1 MRAKALFTAITAALL
16 AGSAAITV
24 ADDGQIERHP
34 ITSAPGQTANPEPL
48 SEHAYIQLLNFY
60 VPAQTSEG
68 TLTTINYCTADE
80 AAAQSGDCT
89 IAAKTST
96 VAKPLIAFALYGP
109 VITFDDLSTDGFPG
123 HGRRDAFAAVSLDDG
138 STWKRTNLS
147 NSADRSSFVL
157 PDDAA
162 IPDPAFAQAE
172 FVVTAANPVITAAA
186 YNAKTKTLTVSGTGA
201 ASKAKV
207 EIRNALTFDVIGT
220 TTAKPNGSFTFTAK
234 KLATVPCNVQAGVSS
249 SSTWGPYLAVAGA
262 PADCVGSGSVTM
274 TTDYPG
280 DVVNGMHA
288 MHGNKILAA
297 WQSKFCSAGSPAWGD
312 EFIATDQVTVAGY
325 LGIQTTSDLYLT
337 NVFGVAGS
345 QGSTDYREQE
355 EYPGEYDDVG
365 VVPHSCLWTARGLLR
380 EYAGTDTAL
389 QGTTEVV
396 WFQAERL
403 TSGRRDV
410 NRIEVGCVAGAGCAV
425 SWQEDPEGL
434 RPGEGEGPGT
444 GWSGATTA
452 SKTDVWFSF
461 VRWEDFE
468 VVDNNGDTDG
478 GNLVPLADLSLDLLG
493 TSRPKPGVP
502 MMVPVRLS
510 NNDRCLGDT
519 PESAAPPVYCTSA
532 AAAYGLKP
540 QCITSI
546 TTANTG
552 AFACVADTNSDGAG
566 DLPNIANTA
575 ASRPRLSLQPRD
587 SDGDGITDDAWVMV
601 FAEEDKGLGAF
612 GFPNDVAWDD
622 ESVGEITDIAEP
634 CRDEAGIPIDPDAS
648 RTDNCIEADI
658 GKNLLWYSFAMGT
671 PNTFDEATPDFS
683 LVNNLVFQGA
693 QLNQPEVN
701 WHTGTFFP
709 PMSTADM
716 WGFGAYD
723 YLIFNTEIGRRSS
736 MMAQS
741 LAKAKAS
748 ASGLV
753 AMPLWKQGI
762 MNQGGPAD
770 IMARRIVIDP
780 ETVDEKTENPY
791 DLANMKCAWID
802 GEGNEVEGLVLFDPA
817 EDYNPYYPKGL
828 CTAPAINLSGRTPHK
843 CEVSGSSD
851 NICNAVNLTCTVDSH
866 YGQLCVPTDT
876 ANASLDNPENLQ
888 VLDKM
893 TSWYECPGANGSE
906 TVLGTNGTDL
916 PGCIVETASINLA
929 SNLDDQSWYNP
940 VDIAKGHRGFLD
952 GDFVQMLYAWS
963 PNYKQNTVGNDRY
976 DLYVR
981 RSFDGGVTW
990 TTTPSDYVHHDG
1002 TEGNGAGT
1010 VTCETLRDGDAS
1022 LTDSHVCTTYAA
1034 GDPEQ
1039 SRNVSQLQSMKYT
1052 ILDPRY
1058 TPTGTNLGVGMP
1070 GTDTAPAWATD
1081 LDWLLFSPVVPTDA
1095 RNPSRFFVV
1104 YETGDNTTT
1113 AFGEA
1118 EPLDLFYGRAE
1129 VFGDHYTVWAE
1140 VDTNGGAIG
1149 ECYPNTT
1156 HDVQNASWA
1165 ANTGFCNEF
1174 DDLEGKQDSESGEA
1188 SLTASAAGDFLYAVW
1203 AQENFAEDPETG
1215 EHEFV
1220 DSDAMFRRV
1229 WYLDDY
1235 VSATEGWSLP
1245 GANQ

>member
-1 MRAKALFTAITAALL
+1 M
-16 AGSAAITV
+16 
-24 ADDGQIERHP
+24 
-34 ITSAPGQTANPEPL
+34 
-48 SEHAYIQLLNFY
+48 
-60 VPAQTSEG
+60 
-68 TLTTINYCTADE
+68 
-80 AAAQSGDCT
+80 
-89 IAAKTST
+89 
-96 VAKPLIAFALYGP
+96 IAFALYGP

-172 FVVTAANPVITAAA
+172 FVVTAPNPVITTATYA
-186 YNAKTKTLTVSGTGA
+186 AKTKTLTVSGTGA

-234 KLATVPCNVQAGVSS
+234 KLATVPCNVQAGASS

-312 EFIATDQVTVAGY
+312 EFIASDQATVATY
-325 LGIQTTSDLYLT
+325 LRINIASDLYLT
-337 NVFGVAGS
+337 DVFGVAGS

-355 EYPGEYDDVG
+355 EYPGEYDAVG
-365 VVPHSCLWTARGLLR
+365 VVPHSCLWTARGLVR
-380 EYAGTDTAL
+380 ENPDELGK
-389 QGTTEVV
+389 TEVV

-461 VRWEDFE
+461 IRWDDFE
-468 VVDNNGDTDG
+468 VVDNNGDADG
-478 GNLVPLADLSLDLLG
+478 DDLVPLADLSLDLLG

-519 PESAAPPVYCTSA
+519 PESAVPPIYCTSA

-540 QCITSI
+540 QCIISI

-552 AFACVADTNSDGAG
+552 AFACVADTNSDGVG

-587 SDGDGITDDAWVMV
+587 GDSDGITDDAWVMV

-612 GFPNDVAWDD
+612 GFPNNFAWDGNLA
-622 ESVGEITDIAEP
+622 STAANCG
-634 CRDEAGIPIDPDAS
+634 DPDS
-648 RTDNCIEADI
+648 SKTDVCIEADI
-658 GKNLLWYSFAMGT
+658 GKNILWYTFAMGT
-671 PNTFDEATPDFS
+671 ANTSAALEDDFS

-716 WGFGAYD
+716 WGFGEELD
-723 YLIFNTEIGRRSS
+723 YLIFNTEIARRSS

-741 LAKAKAS
+741 IAKAKAS
-748 ASGLV
+748 NSKLV
-753 AMPLWKQGI
+753 AMPLWKQGT

-770 IMARRIVIDP
+770 IMARRFEATTI
-780 ETVDEKTENPY
+780 EEANANPY
-791 DLANMKCAWID
+791 DVANMKCEWYAED
-802 GEGNEVEGLVLFDPA
+802 GTATQGVILFDPDT
-817 EDYNPYYPKGL
+817 DYNPYYPKGL
-828 CTAPAINLSGRTPHK
+828 CTAPAINLSGRTPNE
-843 CEVSGSSD
+843 CESSGAASD
-851 NICNAVNLTCTVDSH
+851 GTCNTENLTCKDTV
-866 YGQLCVPTDT
+866 YGQLCVPATVTDGS
-876 ANASLDNPENLQ
+876 ADDPLYLPA
-888 VLDKM
+888 LDKM
-893 TSWYECPGANGSE
+893 LSWYECPGANGAY
-906 TVLGTNGTDL
+906 TGTRNDL
-916 PGCIVETASINLA
+916 PACGVAPASTILE

-981 RSFDGGVTW
+981 RSFDGGITW
-990 TTTPSDYVHHDG
+990 TTTPASFTASDGKPYV
-1002 TEGNGAGT
+1002 GAGT
-1010 VTCETLRDGDAS
+1010 VTCETLRDGADS
-1022 LTDSHVCTTYAA
+1022 QTDNHICTTYDA
-1034 GDPEQ
+1034 GVAEQ

-1070 GTDTAPAWATD
+1070 DATPAWATG
-1081 LDWLLFSPVVPTDA
+1081 LDWLLFTPVEPTDI

-1113 AFGEA
+1113 AVGEA

-1140 VDTNGGAIG
+1140 VDTDGTID
-1149 ECYPNTT
+1149 ECYPNNP
-1156 HDVQNASWA
+1156 HEIPDLDWA
-1165 ANTGFCNEF
+1165 VGFCNEF

-1188 SLTASAAGDFLYAVW
+1188 SLTASAYGDFLYAVW

-1235 VSATEGWSLP
+1235 VSDTEGWSLP

>member
-1 MRAKALFTAITAALL
+1 MNAMKAKPIFIAVTAALL
-16 AGSAAITV
+16 AGSTAVAV
-24 ADDGQIERHP
+24 ADDGAIERHP

-48 SEHAYIQLLNFY
+48 AEHAYVQLLNFY
-60 VPAQTSEG
+60 VPAQTSDG
-68 TLTTINYCTADE
+68 TLLTEGIEYFNDDGE
-80 AAAQSGDCT
+80 LE
-89 IAAKTST
+89 KNEPN
-96 VAKPLIAFALYGP
+96 AKPLIAFALYGP
-109 VITFDDLSTDGFPG
+109 TILLDDSLSTDGFPG
-123 HGRRDAFAAVSLDDG
+123 HGRRDAYAAVSLDDG
-138 STWKRTNLS
+138 MTWKRTNLS
-147 NSADRSSFVL
+147 NSADRSSYVL
-157 PDDAA
+157 PADAA

-207 EIRNALTFDVIGT
+207 EIRNALTFDGIGT
-220 TTAKPNGSFTFTAK
+220 ATAKANGTFSFSAK
-234 KLATVPCNVQAGVSS
+234 KPATVPCNVQAGFSA
-249 SSTWGPYLAVAGA
+249 TNLWGPYLAVSGA
-262 PADCVGSGSVTM
+262 PAECVGPGSVTLIK
-274 TTDYPG
+274 DYPG
-280 DVVNGMHA
+280 DVVNGIHA
-288 MHGNKILAA
+288 MAGNKILTA

-312 EFIATDQVTVAGY
+312 EFIANDQAAVATY
-325 LGIQTTSDLYLT
+325 LGIDIASDLYLT
-337 NVFGVAGS
+337 DVFGVAGS

-355 EYPGEYDDVG
+355 EYPGEYDEVG

-380 EYAGTDTAL
+380 EDPAVP
-389 QGTTEVV
+389 GTTEVV

-461 VRWEDFE
+461 VRWDDFE
-468 VVDNNGDTDG
+468 VIDNNGT
-478 GNLVPLADLSLDLLG
+478 LEPLADTLLDE
-493 TSRPKPGVP
+493 TNRPAPGVP
-502 MMVPVRLS
+502 MMVPVRVS
-510 NNDRCLGDT
+510 NNDRCLSSDADVSN
-519 PESAAPPVYCTSA
+519 PDAVSPIYCTND
-532 AAAYGLKP
+532 AAAYGLKL
-540 QCITSI
+540 QCSTSI
-546 TTANTG
+546 TTGTG
-552 AFACVADTNSDGAG
+552 AFACVADTNGDTVP

-587 SDGDGITDDAWVMV
+587 SDGNGETDDAWVMI

-612 GFPNDVAWDD
+612 GFPSNVAWDGSL
-622 ESVGEITDIAEP
+622 ESIAVS
-634 CRDEAGIPIDPDAS
+634 CGDPDQSKIDA
-648 RTDNCIEADI
+648 CIEADI
-658 GKNLLWYSFAMGT
+658 GKNLLWYTFAMGT
-671 PNTFDEATPDFS
+671 PDTSAEKDAAFS
-683 LVNNLVFQGA
+683 LVNNVVVQGA

-716 WGFGAYD
+716 WGFGEDLD

-741 LAKAKAS
+741 LTKANAS
-748 ASGLV
+748 QSKLV
-753 AMPLWKQGI
+753 AMPLWKQGPVY
-762 MNQGGPAD
+762 QGGPAD
-770 IMARRIVIDP
+770 IMARRIVA
-780 ETVDEKTENPY
+780 KTINQASANPY
-791 DLANMKCAWID
+791 DVANMECAWYD
-802 GEGNEVEGLVLFDPA
+802 GAGTVTQGVMLFTD
-817 EDYNPYYPKGL
+817 DSNGGYNPYYPKGL
-828 CTAPAINLSGRTPHK
+828 CTAPAINLSGRTPHE
-843 CEVSGSSD
+843 CEESGSSD
-851 NICNAVNLTCTVDSH
+851 GICNAENLTCTDDTSF
-866 YGQLCVPTDT
+866 GQLCVPTDVEDGH
-876 ANASLDNPENLQ
+876 ADDPLYLPM
-888 VLDKM
+888 LDKM
-893 TSWYECPGANGSE
+893 TSWYECPGANG
-906 TVLGTNGTDL
+906 TYTGTRTDL
-916 PGCIVETASINLA
+916 PACGDEAVPSQVLG

-990 TTTPSDYVHHDG
+990 TTTPSNFKASDG
-1002 TEGNGAGT
+1002 LTYNGAGT
-1010 VTCETLRDGDAS
+1010 VTCETLRDGETS
-1022 LTDSHVCTTYAA
+1022 LDDSHICTTYGIGEA
-1034 GDPEQ
+1034 EQ
-1039 SRNVSQLQSMKYT
+1039 SRNVSQLQSMKFT

-1058 TPTGTNLGVGMP
+1058 TPTGTNLGVPMP
-1070 GTDTAPAWATD
+1070 TSTPYWADADTWA
-1081 LDWLLFSPVVPTDA
+1081 LFTPVDPTDY
-1095 RNPSRFFVV
+1095 RNASRFFVV

-1113 AFGEA
+1113 AVGEA

-1140 VDTNGGAIG
+1140 VDVNAGAIG

-1156 HDVQNASWA
+1156 HEVENAAWA
-1165 ANTGFCNEF
+1165 ADTGFCNEF

-1188 SLTASAAGDFLYAVW
+1188 SLTASAAGDFLYGVW

-1229 WYLDDY
+1229 WYLDGFIPAD
-1235 VSATEGWSLP
+1235 AWTLP
-1245 GANQ
+1245 GTGDQTNQ